1 MSDFQVEVRVV
12 PREGILDPQG
22 KAVAGALKSLGFA
35 GVDHVHVGR
44 LVTLSLTAG
53 SADEADDEGEVREL
67 DYGEIQRRPRIRRRR
82 RPLPPEDAP

>member
-22 KAVAGALKSLGFA
+22 KAVAGALKSLGFQ

-44 LVTLSLTAG
+44 LVTLSLTAD
-53 SADEADDEGEVREL
+53 SAAAAEEAATVMCRQLLANPVTEDFDVRVLEVAR
-67 DYGEIQRRPRIRRRR
+67 
-82 RPLPPEDAP
+82 

>member
-22 KAVAGALKSLGFA
+22 KAVAGALKSLGFD

-44 LVTLSLTAG
+44 LVTLSLTAD
-53 SADEADDEGEVREL
+53 SADAAQEAAIGMCRQLLANPVTEDFDVRVLEAA
-67 DYGEIQRRPRIRRRR
+67 R
-82 RPLPPEDAP
+82 

>member
-1 MSDFQVEVRVV
+1 VSDYQVEVRVV

-53 SADEADDEGEVREL
+53 SADEAQDAAVAMCRQILANPVTEDFDVRVLEAA
-67 DYGEIQRRPRIRRRR
+67 R
-82 RPLPPEDAP
+82 